1 MINGPIYGPYIDDEE
16 WEAVYPPEY
25 ASESLTNDSVDE
37 EAKENE
43 TDAEAYMSDWKDL
56 MIVADVLSDGSV
68 AGAGTGT
75 QIEAVVALMLDN
87 TRKYEFEFKFWE
99 KYDTQNECD
108 L

>member
-1 MINGPIYGPYIDDEE
+1 MNGPIYGPYIDDEE
-16 WEAVYPPEY
+16 WEAVYPPECTPDG
-25 ASESLTNDSVDE
+25 LTNDSFDE

-43 TDAEAYMSDWKDL
+43 TDAEAYSSEWKDL
-56 MIVADVLSDGSV
+56 MIVADVLSDGSI

-87 TRKYEFEFKFWE
+87 TREYEFEFKFWE
-99 KYDTQNECD
+99 KYDAQNKCD

>member
-1 MINGPIYGPYIDDEE
+1 MSEPIYGPYIDDEE
-16 WEAVYPPEY
+16 WESVYPPKY
-25 ASESLTNDSVDE
+25 VPESLTDDSFDE
-37 EAKENE
+37 ETKENE
-43 TDAEAYMSDWKDL
+43 SDAEAYSSEWKDL

-87 TRKYEFEFKFWE
+87 SREYEFEFKFWE
-99 KYDTQNECD
+99 KYDPQNKCD